1 MKIALLF
8 AMAFFTIN
16 PSKKDFIINFGN
28 AEGRTKDWV
37 MISDNVMGGVTQSK
51 LQYTE
56 NSLVLNGTLSLDN
69 YGGFSSIKTN
79 FNTFDLS
86 EYDGVKIKY
95 KSTGQKFAFTLEDS
109 KNWTMPN
116 YKGAFGNSDSNTWQ
130 ETTILFKDFK
140 QYQIGE
146 PTGKKLTT
154 AVLKNIVRLGIITT
168 EKKEGP
174 FSIEVESIEFISSGK

>member
-1 MKIALLF
+1 
-8 AMAFFTIN
+8 
-16 PSKKDFIINFGN
+16 
-28 AEGRTKDWV
+28 
-37 MISDNVMGGVTQSK
+37 MGGVTQSK

-56 NSLVLNGTLSLDN
+56 NSMVLNGTISLDN

-79 FNTFDLS
+79 FNTFDLT

-95 KSTGQKFAFTLEDS
+95 KSTGQSFAITLEDS

-116 YKGAFGNSDSNTWQ
+116 YKGAIRSSDSNKWY
-130 ETTILFKDFK
+130 EAIIYFKDFK

-146 PTGKKLTT
+146 PTGKKLTKP
-154 AVLKNIVRLGIITT
+154 VLENIVRIGIITT

-174 FSIEVESIEFISSGK
+174 FSIEVEYIEFI